1 VISFKFE
8 KAYLIAGFPLWA
20 FKSEQKRF
28 RIGKVTIGGV
38 MGENPIVLIGS
49 IFYHGQKSLG
59 FDQESG
65 KFNRD
70 EAERLI
76 KLQEEFSDKTGLP
89 SMLDVVLPSKKWIGL
104 VIDFVTSATDAPILL
119 DAASADIRITAL
131 DYVKEVGIEDKC
143 IYNSLNPESKAIEF
157 EKIKEIGLKSAVLLA
172 FNAKNMTATGRV
184 EAIKQLLPQA
194 INSGIE
200 KPLVDACVLDVPTL
214 GSAFRA
220 IFDFKN
226 EFGNPTGCGAHNAV
240 STWKGLKT
248 KMGSQA
254 AKPCTATANAM
265 TIMAGA
271 DFILYGPME
280 DAPYVF
286 PVVAMVDAAVA
297 QLLIEKGKIPSPSH
311 PIFKIA

>member
-1 VISFKFE
+1 M
-8 KAYLIAGFPLWA
+8 
-20 FKSEQKRF
+20 
-28 RIGKVTIGGV
+28 TIGGV
-38 MGENPIVLIGS
+38 IGENPVVLVGS
-49 IFYHGQKSLG
+49 IFYHGQKSLD
-59 FDQESG
+59 FNQESG

-89 SMLDVVLPSKKWIGL
+89 CMLDVVLPSEKWMGL
-104 VIDFVTSATDAPILL
+104 VIDFVASQTDAPILL
-119 DAASADIRITAL
+119 DAASADIRMSAL
-131 DYVKEVGIEDKC
+131 DYVKEIGIEGRC

-157 EKIKEIGLKSAVLLA
+157 EKIKETGLKSAVLLA
-172 FNAKNMTATGRV
+172 FNPNNMTVIGRV
-184 EAIKQLLPQA
+184 EAIRQLLPQA

-200 KPLVDACVLDVPTL
+200 KPLLDACVLDVPTL

-220 IFDFKN
+220 IFDLKN
-226 EFGNPTGCGAHNAV
+226 DFGNPTGCGAHNAV
-240 STWKGLKT
+240 STWKGIKA

-254 AKPCTATANAM
+254 AKPCTATADAV

-271 DFILYGPME
+271 DFVLYGPME

-286 PVVAMVDAAVA
+286 PAVAMVDAAIA
-297 QLLIEKGKIPSPSH
+297 QLLIEKGKIPPSSH